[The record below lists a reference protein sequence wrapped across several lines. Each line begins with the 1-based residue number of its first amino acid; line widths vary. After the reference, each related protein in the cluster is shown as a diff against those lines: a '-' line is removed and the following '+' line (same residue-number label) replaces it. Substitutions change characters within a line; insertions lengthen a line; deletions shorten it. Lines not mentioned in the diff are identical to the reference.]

1 MSVREEGVS
10 GGRRREIKG
19 ERRTARRSVDRGEDL
34 GILGRGVLE
43 ANVGEV
49 GRDVVLRERKEVS
62 EERGRKKKGEEK
74 RTLLGSSYLIP
85 ETSLLSFNTFSHMM

>member
-49 GRDVVLRERKEVS
+49 GRDVVLLTDEDGQQRRKDGGEDIK
-62 EERGRKKKGEEK
+62 RKDGEEVRDGK
-74 RTLLGSSYLIP
+74 RDAP
-85 ETSLLSFNTFSHMM
+85 C